1 VRYSAALA
9 STAALSVLIATPAH
23 ADESLFAYITGA
35 DIVPKGQG
43 EAVLVLTRRTDKD
56 FGTYRGTDATAEIE
70 YGVSDKFSAGFFV
83 GGFNL
88 KYKNAFAQEQIAPGV
103 FEDVYPQQ
111 FSGTRLSRFGVS
123 GKYQFLSP
131 YTDGIGL
138 TLRSELYYQFRYG
151 RIDGAKTKQVSFEPN
166 IILQKNF
173 LDDTLII
180 TINLKA
186 EFENRKFTDGTAE
199 NEIKFEP
206 DVGVSYRI
214 TKGLYIGGEGFYRA
228 DNLNGEFNHG
238 SIFLG
243 PTIHYGAKKFYIT
256 GTFQRQVTGTP
267 SYSYDTAPQFQNRGV
282 NLEEETRNE
291 IRVKIGVN
299 F

>member
-1 VRYSAALA
+1 MKNGLNPALG
-9 STAALSVLIATPAH
+9 AALSLLVATPAQ
-23 ADESLFAYITGA
+23 ADESLFGYITGA

-56 FGTYRGTDATAEIE
+56 FGTYRATDATAEVE
-70 YGVSDKFSAGFFV
+70 YGISDKFSAGFFV

-88 KYKNAFAQEQIAPGV
+88 KYKDAFAQEQVAPGV

-111 FSGTRLSRFGVS
+111 FSGTRLSKVGVA

-138 TLRSELYYQFRYG
+138 TVRTELYYQFRYG

-173 LDDTLII
+173 LDDTLI
-180 TINLKA
+180 TTVNLKA
-186 EFENRKFTDGTAE
+186 EFENRKFTDGAAE

-206 DVGVSYRI
+206 GAGISYRVA
-214 TKGLYIGGEGFYRA
+214 KGLYIGGEGCYRA

-238 SIFLG
+238 SVFLG

-256 GTFQRQVTGTP
+256 ATFQRQVTGTP
-267 SYSYDTAPQFQNRGV
+267 PYSYDTAPQFTTASV

-291 IRVKIGVN
+291 FRLKFGIN